1 MKSFLHSGLMAVATL
16 LPLSASAADGLRIE
30 RQNPSHSM
38 VRVDSTAHYILL
50 PVQEGVPISNIEVL
64 ANGKLANKLNVALAE
79 NHVDYYVPFDLTP
92 FGNDEVALSIVS
104 HVSRNNIREAEDA
117 VWNQHLMLSDTFDKS
132 NTEKFR
138 PLFHHTP
145 EYGWMNDPNGMFYKD
160 GVWHLYYQYNPYGS
174 KWENMSWG
182 HSTSRDLINWEH
194 QPVALVADDL
204 GAIFSGSS
212 VVDHNNT
219 AGFGK
224 DAVISLYTSAGPS
237 QTQSLVWS
245 DDNGQTFK
253 HYNGNPVIF
262 YGRESRDPNMFWYEP
277 LQQWVLILASALDHE
292 MLIFNSPDLKNW
304 TLASKFGQGFGAQDG
319 VWECPDL
326 VELSV
331 DGSDRKKWVLLCN
344 LNPGG
349 IFGGSATQYFIGD
362 FDGKTF
368 TPDDPQSVTK
378 WMDYGKDHYA
388 TVTFSGAP
396 DGRTTALGW
405 MSNWEYANDVPTMQF
420 RSANTI
426 ARDLSL
432 FTAPDGKLYLAS
444 TPSAEYDA
452 MRGKVSRYGSTSLS
466 NKARSYS
473 LPTANQGICEIVFDI
488 EMDANAVADVT
499 LSNSKGEK
507 VVMTLNAKNDT
518 FSMDRTASGVTSF
531 SDHFPAVTVAPMHAD
546 SKNWK
551 IRLFVDRSSIEAFE
565 GRGRMAMTNLV
576 FPENPYTSISMSA
589 TTGKAKLKSLEI
601 YPIQPSK

>member
-1 MKSFLHSGLMAVATL
+1 MKSFIHSGIMAVATL

-38 VRVDSTAHYILL
+38 VRVDSTARYLLL

-64 ANGKLANKLNVALAE
+64 SNGKLMNKLNVALAE
-79 NHVDYYVPFDLTP
+79 NHVDYYVPFELTP
-92 FGNDEVALSIVS
+92 FGDSKVALNIVS

-117 VWNQHLMLSDTFDKS
+117 IWNKRIALSDTFDRT

-194 QPVALVADDL
+194 QPVALVTDAL
-204 GAIFSGSS
+204 GSIFSGSS

-224 DAVISLYTSAGPS
+224 DAVIALYTSAGPS

-245 DDNGQTFK
+245 DNDGQTFN
-253 HYNGNPVIF
+253 HYEGNPVIF

-331 DGSDRKKWVLLCN
+331 DGTNKKKWVLLCN

-349 IFGGSATQYFIGD
+349 IFGGSATQYFVGD

-368 TPDDPQSVTK
+368 TPDDPKSVTK

-405 MSNWEYANDVPTMQF
+405 MSNWEYANDVPTMQY

-432 FTAPDGKLYLAS
+432 FTAPDGKLYMAS
-444 TPSAEYDA
+444 APSAEYNA
-452 MRGKVSRYGSTSLS
+452 MRGKVTRYGATNLGQ
-466 NKARSYS
+466 KARSYA
-473 LPTANQGICEIVFDI
+473 LPSANQGICEIVFDI
-488 EMDANAVADVT
+488 EMGDNAVADVT
-499 LSNSKGEK
+499 LSNAKGEK
-507 VVMTLNAKNDT
+507 VIMTLDAKNDT
-518 FSMDRTASGVTSF
+518 FAMDRKASGVTSF
-531 SDHFPAVTVAPMHAD
+531 SENFPAVTVAPMHAD
-546 SKNWK
+546 SKNWQ

-589 TTGKAKLKSLEI
+589 TAGKAKLKSLEI
-601 YPIQPSK
+601 YPLQPAK